1 MRPVIVAGAIAI
13 VGATAYAM
21 WPTGH
26 RGAMMPMD
34 HLNAQVT
41 SGVGGEGG
49 ALVEVILP
57 DMLSQNA
64 QIGKRAF
71 DAKCAAC
78 HGANAAGQ
86 DGTAPPLIHKTYEP
100 NHHGDESFQRAAA
113 LGVNAHHWTFG
124 NMPPLKGLTRGDV
137 AMIIT
142 YVREL
147 QRANG
152 IN

>member
-1 MRPVIVAGAIAI
+1 MRPIIVFGAFAIAAGI
-13 VGATAYAM
+13 AYTL
-21 WPTGH
+21 WPISH
-26 RGAMMPMD
+26 RGVEMPMA
-34 HLNAQVT
+34 HNNPEVAPEA
-41 SGVGGEGG
+41 GGGNG
-49 ALVEVILP
+49 TLVEVALP
-57 DMLSQNA
+57 NTLSQNA

-71 DAKCAAC
+71 EAKCASC
-78 HGANAAGQ
+78 HGPNAAGL
-86 DGTAPPLIHKTYEP
+86 DGTAPPLIHKIYEP

-124 NMPPLKGLTRGDV
+124 NMPPLTGLTRGDV
-137 AMIIT
+137 AMIIA